1 MGMIICGTGLI
12 RVNKETKPRI
22 FLFDYKT
29 KPENSFPVSF
39 LHSKYLIFCNTPLLC
54 ALTRGL
60 DLTHLLCLITNCFES
75 LHAKK
80 SSYPPALTV
89 RANCKTALKYTLRR
103 RVVFADFYSVDE
115 NLLLRLRFVAQAG
128 CVLSP
133 CSSFFSL

>member
-1 MGMIICGTGLI
+1 MSLSHTAVCVFVCGAALSRT
-12 RVNKETKPRI
+12 
-22 FLFDYKT
+22 
-29 KPENSFPVSF
+29 
-39 LHSKYLIFCNTPLLC
+39 LLC

-115 NLLLRLRFVAQAG
+115 NLLLRLIWQDVFSVHAALFSV
-128 CVLSP
+128 CNHAK
-133 CSSFFSL
+133 SSAV

>member
-1 MGMIICGTGLI
+1 MSLSHTAVCVFVCGAALSRT
-12 RVNKETKPRI
+12 
-22 FLFDYKT
+22 
-29 KPENSFPVSF
+29 
-39 LHSKYLIFCNTPLLC
+39 LLC

-89 RANCKTALKYTLRR
+89 RASCKTALKYTLRR
-103 RVVFADFYSVDE
+103 RVLFADFYSVDE